1 MVRCHTASM
10 GWVLWRRHGV
20 HFCLLV
26 VLRFTLLMVRWAGL
40 HAVRLSGL
48 HSLTLQLPL
57 LSRLREGVF
66 KRLSRC
72 APKIISQHPIPRL
85 VPHFSD
91 DYYTVVARAQ
101 GPCHCITGLPFYSL
115 SSFIFSLPFVLNW
128 VSWSVNI

>member
-1 MVRCHTASM
+1 MVRFHTASM

-72 APKIISQHPIPRL
+72 APKIISHHPRQL
-85 VPHFSD
+85 TAV
-91 DYYTVVARAQ
+91 
-101 GPCHCITGLPFYSL
+101 
-115 SSFIFSLPFVLNW
+115 FSLAGANLRAIKEARQDLFRIHLER
-128 VSWSVNI
+128 SRA